1 MQHEASVYSSMLEE
15 EEKEEDEE
23 REEGEEEERGK
34 LQGLVKRTEEG

>member
-15 EEKEEDEE
+15 EEEEEDEE